1 MNGTYV
7 KTVPSTSI
15 LVGITPY
22 YPWGHGVSN
31 TLVANN
37 EIYGKTLDCPTG
49 AASWQTRYIDHTI
62 LQLERRF
69 EHLAREWKRE
79 TINLSSVQEIILNP
93 AYQRII
99 GMGPDVIPFIL
110 QQLER
115 CPGFW
120 FWALR
125 SLTGENPIKQQMRG
139 DVAEMTEAWLNWGR
153 EHGYL

>member
-1 MNGTYV
+1 MNGAYLQA
-7 KTVPSTSI
+7 VPDTST
-15 LVGITPY
+15 LGY
-22 YPWGHGVSN
+22 YPWGDVSSN
-31 TLVANN
+31 ILIADK
-37 EIYGKTLDCPTG
+37 EMYGKTRNCPTES
-49 AASWQTRYIDHTI
+49 ASCQTQYIDHTM
-62 LQLERRF
+62 LQLKHRF
-69 EHLAREWKRE
+69 ERLAKEWKRE

-110 QQLER
+110 QQLEK

-125 SLTGENPIKQQMRG
+125 CLTGENPVTPQMRG
-139 DVAEMTEAWLNWGR
+139 DVAAMTEAWLNWGR

>member
-1 MNGTYV
+1 MNGAYV
-7 KTVPSTSI
+7 QTVPDTSI
-15 LVGITPY
+15 LVGGTSY
-22 YPWGHGVSN
+22 YPGGRVVSN
-31 TLVANN
+31 TLIANN

-49 AASWQTRYIDHTI
+49 SASWQTRYIDRTI

-99 GMGPDVIPFIL
+99 GMGPDMIPFIL

-125 SLTGENPIKQQMRG
+125 CLTGENPVTQQMRG
-139 DVAEMTEAWLNWGR
+139 DVAAMTEAWLNWGR

>member
-1 MNGTYV
+1 MNGTYLQA
-7 KTVPSTSI
+7 VPYTST
-15 LVGITPY
+15 LGY
-22 YPWGHGVSN
+22 YPCGDVASN
-31 TLVANN
+31 TLIAGT
-37 EIYGKTLDCPTG
+37 EMYGKTRDCPIES
-49 AASWQTRYIDHTI
+49 ASWQTRYIDRAM
-62 LQLERRF
+62 LQLKRKF
-69 EHLAREWKRE
+69 EHLAEEWKRE

-125 SLTGENPIKQQMRG
+125 CLTGENPVTQEMRG
-139 DVAEMTEAWLNWGR
+139 DVAAMTEAWLNWGR
-153 EHGYL
+153 EYGYL

>member
-1 MNGTYV
+1 MNGTYLQAV
-7 KTVPSTSI
+7 LHTST
-15 LVGITPY
+15 LGY
-22 YPWGHGVSN
+22 YPCGDVASN
-31 TLVANN
+31 TLIADT
-37 EIYGKTLDCPTG
+37 EMYGKARDCPIES
-49 AASWQTRYIDHTI
+49 ASWQTRYIDRAM
-62 LQLERRF
+62 LQLKRKF
-69 EHLAREWKRE
+69 EHLAEEWKRE

-125 SLTGENPIKQQMRG
+125 CLTGENPVTQEMRG
-139 DVAEMTEAWLNWGR
+139 DVAAMTEAWLNWGR
-153 EHGYL
+153 EYGYL